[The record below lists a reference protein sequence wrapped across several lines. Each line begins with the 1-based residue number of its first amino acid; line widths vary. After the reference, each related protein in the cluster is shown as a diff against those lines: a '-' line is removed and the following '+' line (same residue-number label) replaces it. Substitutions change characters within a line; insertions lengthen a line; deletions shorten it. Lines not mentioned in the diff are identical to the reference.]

1 MESIGSPLLWIGFSS
16 FVLLMLALD
25 LGVFHR
31 KAHSVSMREAAIW
44 SAVWIGLALIFN
56 AGIWIWFG
64 QQPAL
69 EFLTGYVVEKSL
81 SIDNLFVFLLIFGYF
96 AVPAA
101 YQHRVL
107 FWGIIGALVMRAI
120 FIAAG
125 AVLLERFH
133 WMIYFFGGLLVVT
146 GIRMLWSG
154 REMDP
159 ESNPAVKLF
168 RRFVPIT
175 PGYSGKNFFVRQN
188 GKWLATPLLVVLV
201 SVEASDL
208 LFAVDSIPAIFA
220 ITRDPFL
227 VFTSNIFALLGLR
240 SLYFLLAGVMARF
253 AYLKYGLAILLVF
266 VGAKM
271 LLADIY
277 KVPIMVSLSVIA
289 ALLGGTMLFS
299 FLKAR
304 KGVPAAAELQAAPRQ
319 DPLD

>member
-31 KAHSVSMREAAIW
+31 QAHLVSMREAAIW
-44 SAVWIGLALIFN
+44 SSVWVLLALAFN

-69 EFLTGYVVEKSL
+69 EFFTGYVVEKSL

-107 FWGIIGALVMRAI
+107 FWGIIGALAMRAV

-125 AVLLERFH
+125 TVLLERFH
-133 WMIYFFGGLLVVT
+133 WMIYLFGGLLVVT
-146 GIRMLWSG
+146 GVRMLWSG

-159 ESNPAVKLF
+159 ESNPAVRLF
-168 RRFVPIT
+168 RRLVPVT
-175 PGYSGKNFFVRQN
+175 PGYRGKSFFVREN

-240 SLYFLLAGVMARF
+240 SLYFLLAGIMARF
-253 AYLKYGLAILLVF
+253 AYLKYGLGILLVF

-271 LLADIY
+271 LLADTY
-277 KVPIMVSLSVIA
+277 KVPITVSISAIA
-289 ALLGGTMLFS
+289 VLLGGTILLS
-299 FLKAR
+299 CLRGHKSEYCR
-304 KGVPAAAELQAAPRQ
+304 GTSSCPGQ
-319 DPLD
+319 DSLD